1 MVYGYLRVSTD
12 EQDAQ
17 NQAIGVKVKAEQL
30 GLSISEWIEDNGVSG
45 AKEPEDRKLGIILK
59 RMKPGDVIIASEL
72 SRLGRKTF
80 MVMRILEYCMKNEV
94 KVYTVKDGY
103 ELGDNIQSKVLAF
116 AFGLASEIE
125 RDLISQRTKE
135 ALARK
140 RAEGVILGRPKG
152 SKGKQTKLSIYKPQI
167 VKLIQNNISQCEI
180 ARMFG
185 VHRHTVSVFLR
196 DNNLNN
202 THS

>member
-12 EQDAQ
+12 EQDAK
-17 NQAIGVKVKAEQL
+17 NQALGVKEKAKQL
-30 GLSISEWIEDNGVSG
+30 GLSITKWIEDNGVSG
-45 AKEPEDRKLGIILK
+45 TKEPEDRKLGIILK
-59 RMKPGDVIIASEL
+59 MMKPGDVIIASEL

-80 MVMRILEYCMKNEV
+80 MVMRILEHCMKNEV

-140 RAEGVILGRPKG
+140 KAEGMILGRPKG
-152 SKGKQTKLSIYKPQI
+152 SKGKKNKLSSHKYQI
-167 VKLIQNNISQCEI
+167 EKMISNNTSQCEI
-180 ARMFG
+180 ARLLG
-185 VHRHTVSVFLR
+185 VHRHTVSAFIK
-196 DNNLNN
+196 
-202 THS
+202 SQK

>member
-17 NQAIGVKVKAEQL
+17 NQAQGVKSKADSL
-30 GLSISEWIEDNGVSG
+30 GLSITEWIEDNGVSG
-45 AKEPEDRKLGIILK
+45 AKEPEDRKLGIILNK
-59 RMKPGDVIIASEL
+59 MRSEDVVIASEL

-116 AFGLASEIE
+116 PFGLASEIE

-140 RAEGVILGRPKG
+140 RAEGIILGRPKG
-152 SKGKQTKLSIYKPQI
+152 SKGKQTKLSAHKSQI
-167 VKLIQNNISQCEI
+167 QKKLNNNISQSVI
-180 ARMFG
+180 ARTFG
-185 VHRHTVSVFLR
+185 VHRHTVSAFLK
-196 DNNLNN
+196 DNPLL
-202 THS
+202 

>member
-1 MVYGYLRVSTD
+1 VLKSNGIRIFKSKYRW
-12 EQDAQ
+12 QDAQ
-17 NQAIGVKVKAEQL
+17 NQSQGVKSKAEQL

-45 AKEPEDRKLGIILK
+45 VKEPEDRKLGIILK
-59 RMKPGDVIIASEL
+59 NMKAGDIIIASEL

-80 MVMRILEYCMKNEV
+80 MVMRILEFCMKNEV

-135 ALARK
+135 ALVKK

-152 SKGKQTKLSIYKPQI
+152 SKGKNTKLNMHKLQI
-167 VKLIQNNISQCEI
+167 QKMLRNNIKQSDI
-180 ARMFG
+180 ARTFG
-185 VHRHTVSVFLR
+185 VHRHTVSAFLK
-196 DNNLNN
+196 DNNL
-202 THS
+202 

>member
-17 NQAIGVKVKAEQL
+17 NQALGVKAKAEQL
-30 GLSISEWIEDNGVSG
+30 GLVISEWIEDNGVSG
-45 AKEPEDRKLGIILK
+45 IKEPEDRKLGIILK
-59 RMKPGDVIIASEL
+59 RMQPGDIIIASEL

-80 MVMRILEYCMKNEV
+80 MVMRILEHCMKNEV
-94 KVYTVKDGY
+94 KVFTVKDGY

-140 RAEGVILGRPKG
+140 RSEGVVLGRPKG
-152 SKGKQTKLSIYKPQI
+152 SKGRQTKLSIHSFQI
-167 VKLIQNNISQCEI
+167 VKMIRENTSHCEI
-180 ARMFG
+180 ARKFG
-185 VHRHTVSVFLR
+185 VHRHTVSAFLKEH
-196 DNNLNN
+196 NLE
-202 THS
+202 

>member
-17 NQAIGVKVKAEQL
+17 NQALGVKAKADQL
-30 GLSISEWIEDNGVSG
+30 GLSISEWIEDKGVSG
-45 AKEPEDRKLGIILK
+45 AKEPEDRKLGIILRK
-59 RMKPGDVIIASEL
+59 MQPGDIIIASEL

-125 RDLISQRTKE
+125 RDLLSQRTKE

-152 SKGKQTKLSIYKPQI
+152 SKGKQTKLSLYKSQI
-167 VKLIQNNISQCEI
+167 IKMIRNNTSQCEI
-180 ARMFG
+180 ARVFG
-185 VHRHTVSVFLR
+185 VHRHTVSAFLKEN
-196 DNNLNN
+196 DIP
-202 THS
+202 

>member
-17 NQAIGVKVKAEQL
+17 NQALGVKSKARQL

-45 AKEPEDRKLGIILK
+45 VKEPEERKLGVILK
-59 RMKPGDVIIASEL
+59 HMKPGDIIIASEL

-80 MVMRILEYCMKNEV
+80 MVMRILEHCMKNEV

-140 RAEGVILGRPKG
+140 KAEGVILGRPKG
-152 SKGKQTKLSIYKPQI
+152 SKGKQTKLSIYKSQI
-167 VKLIQNNISQCEI
+167 TEMIHNNISQSEI
-180 ARMFG
+180 ARILG
-185 VHRHTVSVFLR
+185 VHRHTVSLFLR
-196 DNNLNN
+196 ENNII
-202 THS
+202 